1 MSIFHSAVA
10 LVYSVLALAETF
22 VLLAV
27 VVGLFALLHE
37 QFSGR
42 FAEKNKRAAQL
53 LKRFKAA

>member
-27 VVGLFALLHE
+27 VVGLFAL
-37 QFSGR
+37 
-42 FAEKNKRAAQL
+42 AARAVF
-53 LKRFKAA
+53 RTFRREE